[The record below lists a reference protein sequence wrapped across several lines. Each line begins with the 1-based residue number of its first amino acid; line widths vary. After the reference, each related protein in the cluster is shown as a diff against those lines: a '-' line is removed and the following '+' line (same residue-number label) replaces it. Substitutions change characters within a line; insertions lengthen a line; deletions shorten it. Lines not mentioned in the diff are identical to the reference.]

1 MSIVLFDNNE
11 RNKLYPLNNVC
22 AVADLRVGILT
33 ARERWEYISK
43 DNIFINTA
51 DYLSVLYEPVPQGLH
66 IWIDANLI
74 PDEYLIGRIFSLAE
88 NEALADS
95 KGLIAGR
102 KNFGNDFNA
111 TNALRAFERV
121 HKIDDTR
128 RIEYP
133 WNIFQCN
140 NEILREDF
148 ARITA
153 GRSSQQLPKSNQY
166 IDPENIFIEEGA
178 VVNFSIINAAT
189 GPVYIGKN
197 CTIMEGCTIRGPV
210 ALCEG
215 TVLKMGTKIY
225 GATTL
230 GPHCVGGGEI
240 KNVVMQGYSNKA
252 HEGYLGDAVI
262 GKWCNLGAGTSN
274 SNMKNTASL
283 VKMWNG
289 FTKNYIEVDVKCGVV
304 IGDYSRTAINSSLN
318 TGSVI
323 GVCCNV
329 FGDGLLPKFIGDFQW
344 GSKGITRYEFE
355 KSLQDIANWKKLKG
369 ANLSDAESKV
379 LKYIFE
385 RESL

>member
-1 MSIVLFDNNE
+1 MSLAKKGV
-11 RNKLYPLNNVC
+11 R
-22 AVADLRVGILT
+22 
-33 ARERWEYISK
+33 ARKRWEYISK

-102 KNFGNDFNA
+102 KNFGNDLNA

-215 TVLKMGTKIY
+215 TVFKIGTKIY

>member
-11 RNKLYPLNNVC
+11 RSKLYPLNNVC

-33 ARERWEYISK
+33 ARERWELISK
-43 DNIFINTA
+43 DNVFINTA
-51 DYLSVLYEPVPQGLH
+51 DYLSVLYNPVPQSSH

-74 PDEYLIGRIFSLAE
+74 PDEYLIGRIFSLQE
-88 NEALADS
+88 NEAIADS

-102 KNFGNDFNA
+102 KYFDDGLNVA
-111 TNALRAFERV
+111 KTLPAFDKIHRV
-121 HKIDDTR
+121 DDAR
-128 RIEYP
+128 RTEYP
-133 WNIFQCN
+133 WNIFQYN

-153 GRSSQQLPKSNQY
+153 GRSSQQLPKTNQF

-178 VVNFSIINAAT
+178 VINFSIINAAT

-210 ALCEG
+210 ALCDG
-215 TVLKMGTKIY
+215 SVLKMGAKIY

-230 GPHCVGGGEI
+230 GPYCVGGGEI

-262 GKWCNLGAGTSN
+262 GNWCNLGAGTSN
-274 SNMKNTASL
+274 SNMKNTASP

-289 FTKNYIEVDVKCGVV
+289 FTKNYVEVDVKCGVV
-304 IGDYSRTAINSSLN
+304 MGDYSRTAINSSLN

-329 FGDGLLPKFIGDFQW
+329 FGEGLLPKFIEDFQW
-344 GSKGITRYEFE
+344 GSKGLTKYEFE

-369 ANLSDAESKV
+369 ANLSNAESKV

>member
-1 MSIVLFDNNE
+1 MIPAE
-11 RNKLYPLNNVC
+11 LNTP
-22 AVADLRVGILT
+22 GI
-33 ARERWEYISK
+33 
-43 DNIFINTA
+43 F
-51 DYLSVLYEPVPQGLH
+51 
-66 IWIDANLI
+66 
-74 PDEYLIGRIFSLAE
+74 
-88 NEALADS
+88 
-95 KGLIAGR
+95 
-102 KNFGNDFNA
+102 FNA
-111 TNALRAFERV
+111 ITKYCV
-121 HKIDDTR
+121 KI
-128 RIEYP
+128 
-133 WNIFQCN
+133 
-140 NEILREDF
+140 F

-166 IDPENIFIEEGA
+166 IDPENIFIERGA

-289 FTKNYIEVDVKCGVV
+289 FT
-304 IGDYSRTAINSSLN
+304 
-318 TGSVI
+318 
-323 GVCCNV
+323 
-329 FGDGLLPKFIGDFQW
+329 Q
-344 GSKGITRYEFE
+344 
-355 KSLQDIANWKKLKG
+355 KL
-369 ANLSDAESKV
+369 
-379 LKYIFE
+379 Y
-385 RESL
+385 

>member
-22 AVADLRVGILT
+22 AVADLRTGIFT
-33 ARERWEYISK
+33 ARERWEHISK
-43 DNIFINTA
+43 DNVFIHTA
-51 DYLSVLYEPVPQGLH
+51 DYLSVLYEPVPQGSH
-66 IWIDANLI
+66 TWIDANLI
-74 PDEYLIGRIFSLAE
+74 PDEYLVGKIFSLAE

-95 KGLIAGR
+95 NGLVAGR
-102 KNFGNDFNA
+102 KNFDNGFPLDD
-111 TNALRAFERV
+111 ALSAFEKI
-121 HKIDDTR
+121 HKTDDVR

-133 WNIFQCN
+133 WHIFQCN

-153 GRSSQQLPKSNQY
+153 GRSSQQLPKTNQY
-166 IDPENIFIEEGA
+166 IDPENIFLEEGA
-178 VVNFSIINAAT
+178 VINFSIINAAT

-197 CTIMEGCTIRGPV
+197 CTIMEGCTLRGPV

-215 TVLKMGTKIY
+215 TTLKMGTKIY

-230 GPHCVGGGEI
+230 GPCCVGGGEI

-274 SNMKNTASL
+274 SNMKNTASP

-289 FTKNYIEVDVKCGVV
+289 FTKNYVTVDIKCGV
-304 IGDYSRTAINSSLN
+304 IMGDYSRTAINSSLN

-329 FGDGLLPKFIGDFQW
+329 FGDGLLPKYIEDFQW
-344 GSKGITRYEFE
+344 GSKGLTKYEFE
-355 KSLQDIANWKKLKG
+355 KSLRDIANWKKLK
-369 ANLSDAESKV
+369 ASNLSDAESRV

>member
-33 ARERWEYISK
+33 ARERWGYISK

-88 NEALADS
+88 NQALADS

-274 SNMKNTASL
+274 SNLKNNAGE
-283 VKMWNG
+283 VKIWTPRGQLNAG
-289 FTKNYIEVDVKCGVV
+289 HKCGVFM
-304 IGDYSRTAINSSLN
+304 GDYSRSMINTSFN
-318 TGSVI
+318 TGTVV
-323 GVCCNV
+323 GACCNV
-329 FGDGLLPKFIGDFQW
+329 FGSGLTPKYLPSFSWGNDGID
-344 GSKGITRYEFE
+344 RYEFDRAMN
-355 KSLQDIANWKKLKG
+355 DIANWKKLKG
-369 ANLSDAESKV
+369 KKISKKEKNI
-379 LKYIFE
+379 LKHIFGHY
-385 RESL
+385 

>member
-33 ARERWEYISK
+33 ARERWELISK
-43 DNIFINTA
+43 DNVFINTA
-51 DYLSVLYEPVPQGLH
+51 DYLSVLYERVPQGSH
-66 IWIDANLI
+66 TWIDANLI
-74 PDEYLIGRIFSLAE
+74 PDEYLIGKIFSLEE

-95 KGLIAGR
+95 KGLIVGR
-102 KNFGNDFNA
+102 KYFHDDFNA
-111 TNALRAFERV
+111 SNALRAFERI
-121 HKIDDTR
+121 HKTDDAR
-128 RIEYP
+128 RIEYS

-148 ARITA
+148 ASITA
-153 GRSSQQLPKSNQY
+153 GRSSRQLPKSNQY

-210 ALCEG
+210 ALCES
-215 TVLKMGTKIY
+215 TTLKMGTKIY

-274 SNMKNTASL
+274 SNMKNTASP

-289 FTKNYIEVDVKCGVV
+289 FTRNYVEVDVKCGV
-304 IGDYSRTAINSSLN
+304 IMGDYSRTAINSSLN

-329 FGDGLLPKFIGDFQW
+329 FGDGLLPKFIEDFQW
-344 GSKGITRYEFE
+344 GSKGITKYEFE
-355 KSLQDIANWKKLKG
+355 KSLLDIANWKKLKG